1 MERLKKSNNTSNL
14 VSTYMIVIIILA
26 LGVIFT
32 LSTKVFLTQKNL
44 LNVLRQVSINGVL
57 ALGMTC
63 VALTGGIDLSVGSVV
78 ALSGIVT
85 AGLLRD
91 STLPLLVIILIALAI
106 GLACGGVNGYFVA
119 YRNCPAFCTT
129 LAMMTMAR
137 GLTFIYSNGR
147 PISTLPDSFLVLGK
161 GATLG
166 IPNPFLFLLLLF
178 ILFWIILYK
187 LKIGRYIYAV
197 GGNKNAALVSG
208 INVKFVTMFVYLLS
222 GLACGLAAII
232 LTARVSSAMPAAGEG
247 YELDAIAATVIGGTS
262 LAGGRGR
269 LWGTILGALLL
280 GMVNNGMDLLNVSS
294 YYQQIVKG
302 VIILGAILLDSRRDR
317 N

>member
-1 MERLKKSNNTSNL
+1 MQKLGKKSISDLLT
-14 VSTYMIVIIILA
+14 TYMLVIITVA
-26 LGVIFT
+26 LGLIMTF
-32 LSTKVFLTQKNL
+32 STKVFMTQTNL

-78 ALSGIVT
+78 ALSGIVA

-91 STLPLLVIILIALAI
+91 SSLPIFLIILIALAI
-106 GLACGGVNGYFVA
+106 GLACGAINGYFVA
-119 YRNCPAFCTT
+119 YRNCPPFCTT
-129 LAMMTMAR
+129 LAMMTIAR

-147 PISTLPDSFLVLGK
+147 PISTLPDAFLVLGK
-161 GATLG
+161 GATIG
-166 IPNPFLFLLLLF
+166 IPNPFLFLILLF
-178 ILFWIILYK
+178 ILYWIFLYK

-222 GLACGLAAII
+222 GFACGLAAII
-232 LTARVSSAMPAAGEG
+232 LTARVSSAMPAAGES

-302 VIILGAILLDSRRDR
+302 VIILGAILLDSRREH

>member
-1 MERLKKSNNTSNL
+1 MKKLKSKNTENL
-14 VSTYMIVIIILA
+14 LATYMIVFIIVA
-26 LGVIFT
+26 LGLVLS
-32 LSTKVFLTQKNL
+32 LSTNVFLTKTNL

-78 ALSGIVT
+78 ALSGIVS
-85 AGLLRD
+85 AGLMRD
-91 STLPLLVIILIALAI
+91 SGLPLILIIFIALAI
-106 GLACGGVNGYFVA
+106 GLVCGAINGYFVA
-119 YRNCPAFCTT
+119 YRHCPPFCTT

-137 GLTFIYSNGR
+137 GLTFIYSDGR
-147 PISTLPDSFLVLGK
+147 PISTLPNSFLVLGK

-166 IPNPFLFLLLLF
+166 IPNPFIFLVVLFLIYF
-178 ILFWIILYK
+178 VILYK
-187 LKIGRYIYAV
+187 FKIGRYIYAV

-208 INVKFVTMFVYLLS
+208 INVKFVTMFAYLLS
-222 GLACGLAAII
+222 GFACGVAAII

-262 LAGGRGR
+262 LSGGRGR

-302 VIILGAILLDSRRDR
+302 VIILGAILLDSRRER
-317 N
+317 T